1 MHIHRHIYLLLP
13 HFLHSCTPL
22 CIHLFT
28 EIFRNSE
35 KIAKYD
41 KKETFRVA
49 FKKGLQFKKKC
60 VEKYSAIPSVK
71 QLKRIKL
78 SSNDVKLLLRK
89 HKKYS
94 NDNNENKNTVKICN
108 DLTHESTN
116 HIANTNPENSPNENT
131 QYLKL
136 DDINDLKYKFLN
148 EDDVCT
154 FVIYLKEFCRVD
166 TLNDDKTITKEV
178 IKEGEGVISPKK
190 NDYIDFFI
198 QENSNKE
205 YVHMIFDMNNL
216 RYRGLFKALQN
227 MKRGEISK
235 ITLKGLECF
244 HIHCSKENIYTNK
257 GSGTKK
263 MDPYNVHKAPVKNV
277 DRSTCRNNHE
287 NNSTCDGNWD
297 NTNNIETSENN
308 ISINTEGNTSKES
321 SNNWDNI
328 NDEITK
334 TKKELII
341 ELVHFKRSKTV
352 NIKSIINMNRT
363 EKLFFYLYEDN
374 RKYYNKPIIDV
385 NCELII
391 HMTISKN
398 INKDKR
404 DKLFL
409 PIKFYSSNNS
419 YIKKSKAYFLFSY
432 GSCFTSPIWFYES
445 FKGMKEGDELIIP
458 LSKNKNICSEDY
470 FIYHLLYDDIFL
482 KDQNSIKI
490 QKSTSACVTKEIKNK
505 RNNESNDGFVKE
517 RKSILSSPTQIED
530 TNTSS
535 KKKKHIESSPKKNTN
550 LRNETINHE
559 KKFLKW
565 LISNRNLGKGFFL
578 INGLKK
584 RKVNSFCKSFF
595 SLQNHFIEE
604 FNYTEGINR
613 LLFYLRSFK
622 KVKRNILSKKI
633 VNIQKKK
640 KIKPIQII
648 NTINEHHC
656 DTYNSSEQIRQNIK
670 DEKRKT
676 KFSFIMNSLKNV
688 YFDKNFYE
696 KDAILKIKIV
706 KILCKKKDSWNM
718 NIKEQVENLKIYNRI
733 GNDFMKINLYYA
745 ASIYYKKGFDIFRFS
760 KIYNLI
766 FEEKKIDILYSQQ
779 DEQIQEFTMYMEKIL
794 TNLSNCLYK
803 LNDYNESINFAD
815 KALIINPQNVK
826 TIYWKNMS
834 YLQMNKYNEI
844 LQNLNNSF
852 CLNNT
857 SLLKLYNTA
866 RMIKKTHDT
875 KFNSLFYGMYD
886 QK

>member
-1 MHIHRHIYLLLP
+1 
-13 HFLHSCTPL
+13 
-22 CIHLFT
+22 
-28 EIFRNSE
+28 
-35 KIAKYD
+35 
-41 KKETFRVA
+41 
-49 FKKGLQFKKKC
+49 
-60 VEKYSAIPSVK
+60 
-71 QLKRIKL
+71 
-78 SSNDVKLLLRK
+78 
-89 HKKYS
+89 
-94 NDNNENKNTVKICN
+94 
-108 DLTHESTN
+108 
-116 HIANTNPENSPNENT
+116 
-131 QYLKL
+131 
-136 DDINDLKYKFLN
+136 
-148 EDDVCT
+148 
-154 FVIYLKEFCRVD
+154 
-166 TLNDDKTITKEV
+166 
-178 IKEGEGVISPKK
+178 
-190 NDYIDFFI
+190 
-198 QENSNKE
+198 
-205 YVHMIFDMNNL
+205 MNNL

-622 KVKRNILSKKI
+622 K
-633 VNIQKKK
+633 
-640 KIKPIQII
+640 
-648 NTINEHHC
+648 
-656 DTYNSSEQIRQNIK
+656 
-670 DEKRKT
+670 
-676 KFSFIMNSLKNV
+676 NV